1 MQDKTNEV
9 NGLISDKFSA
19 FYTVKDFLFDFWNT
33 VQNSESVEPNFY
45 ITLPEFCGGQTV
57 NCLDLSFY
65 NNYRNY
71 IHGLIAGIC
80 YFVYIKRFI
89 KRIPSIIHN

>member
-1 MQDKTNEV
+1 MQNKTEQV
-9 NGLISDKFSA
+9 NGLVSDKFSA
-19 FYTVKDFLFDFWNT
+19 FYTVKDFLSDFWNT
-33 VQNSESVEPNFY
+33 VQNSGSVEPNFN
-45 ITLPEFCGGQTV
+45 ITLPEFAGGQTI
-57 NCLDLSFY
+57 NALDLSFY